1 MDSASVHSDI
11 VVTNSYMAE
20 EALANF
26 GLFIDSENR
35 IRLIDPE
42 RITDSN
48 QLRDDCKDFTESK
61 YTRVV
66 DHP

>member
-11 VVTNSYMAE
+11 VVTNSCMAE

-48 QLRDDCKDFTESK
+48 QLRDDCKDCLL
-61 YTRVV
+61 YTSPSPR
-66 DHP
+66 DRG